1 MIRFVLFL
9 CCFLFAGN
17 VFAYEITG
25 RLKISGDWQARIY
38 LASVNSPDNLFVA
51 SPEFVI
57 DEALIDGNGYFTL
70 SGFDLPE
77 DPRFYRLYL
86 VRNNLFGVEFMTDS
100 VRNFMHL
107 ILDNQTTIFIEN
119 ADEGRV
125 FESVQINGSQK
136 NNLLTDFEK
145 TYFQKR
151 KQLSGVN
158 TSAKRNFQSQS
169 LNKYIREF
177 TENCPDPLVALF
189 ALYHLDDRETDFLQ
203 NSDFY
208 FNFQDRLQAER
219 SYRYYAHIYDDLLNS
234 LVGYRDLVCAI
245 PSITK
250 PWRDWVIGGEAA
262 LIVLLVFLLFKRKRN
277 IPQKRE
283 ETDFVNLL
291 TEKERMIWQSLA
303 AGKANKEIAADLYIE
318 ISTVKTHINNLYKRL
333 GVANR
338 KEAISLYSSLKQ
350 VSPKGD

>member
-1 MIRFVLFL
+1 MIKSVLL
-9 CCFLFAGN
+9 ICCSLIAGN
-17 VFAYEITG
+17 VNAYEITG
-25 RLKISGDWQARIY
+25 RLKISGDWQSRIF
-38 LASVNSPDNLFVA
+38 LASVNSPDKLFVA

-57 DEALIDGNGYFTL
+57 DEALIDGEGRFIL
-70 SGFDLPE
+70 RGLDLPE
-77 DPRFYRLYL
+77 DSRFYRLYL
-86 VRNNLFGVEFMTDS
+86 VRNNVFGVEFMTDS

-107 ILDNQTTIFIEN
+107 ILDNQTTVFIEN
-119 ADEGRV
+119 ADERRV
-125 FESVQINGSQK
+125 FESVQMNGSEK
-136 NNLLTDFEK
+136 NSLLADFEK

-151 KQLSGVN
+151 NQLSGVN

-208 FNFQDRLQAER
+208 FRLQDRLQADR

-250 PWRDWVIGGEAA
+250 PWRDWVIWGETV
-262 LIVLLVFLLFKRKRN
+262 LIFLLVFLLFKKKRN
-277 IPQKRE
+277 IRKRKGE
-283 ETDFVNLL
+283 PDFVSLL
-291 TEKERMIWQSLA
+291 TEKERTIWQSLA
-303 AGKANKEIAADLYIE
+303 AGKTNKEIATDLYIE

-333 GVANR
+333 GVTNR
-338 KEAISLYSSLKQ
+338 KEAISLYNHLNP
-350 VSPKGD
+350 VNIKGD